1 MSPPDNPNFSRAASK
16 EDADFLKERRMHH
29 FIEDGRRRVDAEKLA
44 DNDLREKMATD
55 GRAKSRAH
63 LKR

>member
-1 MSPPDNPNFSRAASK
+1 MCPPDNPNFSRAASK
-16 EDADFLKERRMHH
+16 EDASFLKEKRMDH
-29 FIEDGRRRVDAEKLA
+29 FFAGERRVDAEKLA
-44 DNDLREKMATD
+44 DNDLRKKMASE